1 MTKAVASARLGSVH
15 AGTSGWLVQ
24 RLTSLYL
31 AGFVVFIAIEFVRAD
46 AYDFAS
52 WRAWWDSVP
61 TRAAAGVFIISLLL
75 HAWVGMRSIFLDYL
89 KPVWLRLAA
98 SVATA
103 LLLVLL
109 ALWGVRILL
118 ML

>member
-1 MTKAVASARLGSVH
+1 MTKAVASSRLGSAH

-46 AYDFAS
+46 VYDFAG

-61 TRAAAGVFIISLLL
+61 KRAATGVFIISLLL